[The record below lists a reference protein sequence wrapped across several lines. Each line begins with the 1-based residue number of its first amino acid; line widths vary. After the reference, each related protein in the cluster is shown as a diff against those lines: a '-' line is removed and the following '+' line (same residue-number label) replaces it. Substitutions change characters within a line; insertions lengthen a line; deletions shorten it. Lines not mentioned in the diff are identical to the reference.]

1 MNRRQL
7 LKTACAGTAGLIGST
22 ASVGLGSAHELEP
35 PGVAWRRTYDDLQ
48 IAAAVAAHDGGH
60 VFVGRG
66 RGHSDPEVP
75 IRVVTVDESGAV
87 RQRREIDPE
96 VPDEA
101 NRASADVIRTKSG
114 YAVASGS
121 WFATLDAD
129 LSVETTG
136 FAAEYEPNSTTYL
149 TELSDGFAVA
159 AEIDTPDHVSVRV
172 FGFDSD
178 GELRWTRE
186 YGEQNSK
193 WLEFLLDGPDGGV
206 VVGGRAGDPWLASL
220 ADDGT
225 ERWQTTVTDT
235 LLGVGY
241 DAKIDGDGVVLF
253 GNWNMIR
260 VTDSQSV
267 EWKRPYDSSGETSG
281 GKLVQTSDG
290 DYVTAAQTALDR
302 VLVGGVDWKG
312 RPLWSHE
319 YTVVESGAV
328 HLNDMVERAPGEYL
342 LVGSRRE
349 TQEGWALLLSG
360 SETVTTRTATEVG
373 TSNTDTTS
381 EKAMDDATE
390 TRTYGNGSTTETDT
404 SVPGFGIGA
413 ALLGTAAGLLARRR

>member
-22 ASVGLGSAHELEP
+22 TSVGFGSAHEVEP
-35 PGVAWRRTYDDLQ
+35 PGVAWQRTYDELE
-48 IAAAVAAHDGGH
+48 IAAVASAHDGGH

-66 RGHSDPEVP
+66 RGRSDPEVP

-87 RQRREIDPE
+87 RQRQEIDPD
-96 VPDEA
+96 VPEEA

-136 FAAEYEPNSTTYL
+136 FAAEYKPNSTTYL

-159 AEIDTPDHVSVRV
+159 AELDRPNHVSVRA
-172 FGFDSD
+172 FWFDRD
-178 GELRWTRE
+178 GDLQWVRE
-186 YGEQNSK
+186 YGEQSSK

-206 VVGGRAGDPWLASL
+206 VVGGRGGDPWLASL
-220 ADDGT
+220 TADGT

-235 LLGVGY
+235 LPEVGY
-241 DAKIDGDGVVLF
+241 DAKIDGDGIVLF
-253 GNWNMIR
+253 GKSNMIR
-260 VTDSQSV
+260 VTDSLSV
-267 EWKRPYDSSGETSG
+267 EWERPYDSSGETSG
-281 GKLVQTSDG
+281 GKLVQTQDG
-290 DYVTAAQTALDR
+290 DYVTAAQVASDR

-312 RPLWSHE
+312 RPLWSHQ
-319 YTVVESGAV
+319 YTVVESGRTR
-328 HLNDMVERAPGEYL
+328 LNDVVEVEPGEYL
-342 LVGSRRE
+342 LVGSKRE
-349 TQEGWALLLSG
+349 TQEGWALHLSG
-360 SETVTTRTATEVG
+360 SETVTTRTATDAEDSG
-373 TSNTDTTS
+373 TDTTS

-390 TRTYGNGSTTETDT
+390 THTSGNGSTTETDT

-413 ALLGTAAGLLARRR
+413 ALVGTAVGLLARRR